1 MNVKINI
8 VTLFVA
14 DYDASIRFFT
24 EKFGFVLIEDIFM
37 TTSRRWVKVAPSIE
51 SPVHVLLHIPLV
63 KEEEALIGH
72 QTASRPIITL
82 STYDI
87 SKDMDFLA
95 KQDVKIH
102 KPISEEVYG
111 KRAQVLDLYGN
122 IWELVE
128 YDVFH

>member
-8 VTLFVA
+8 VTLFVK
-14 DYDASIRFFT
+14 DYDQSIRFFT
-24 EKFGFVLIEDIFM
+24 EKFGFILIEDIFM

-87 SKDMDFLA
+87 GKDMDFLT
-95 KQDVKIH
+95 KQDVKVY

>member
-14 DYDASIRFFT
+14 DYDESIRFFT
-24 EKFGFVLIEDIFM
+24 EKFGFILIEDIFM

-63 KEEEALIGH
+63 KEEESLIGH

-87 SKDMDFLA
+87 TKDLNFLI
-95 KQDVKIH
+95 QNDVKIH

-122 IWELVE
+122 IWELVQ

>member
-14 DYDASIRFFT
+14 DYDESIRFFT
-24 EKFGFVLIEDIFM
+24 EKFGFILIEDIFM

-63 KEEEALIGH
+63 KEEKSLIGH
-72 QTASRPIITL
+72 QTASRSIITL

-87 SKDMDFLA
+87 TKDLDFLI
-95 KQDVKIH
+95 QNDVKIH
-102 KPISEEVYG
+102 KPMSEEVYG

-122 IWELVE
+122 IWELVQ